1 MISFIQRHET
11 LEALALGPVN
21 KSKFHGA
28 FVLNCRVDLHAID
41 ATPARLSRRPPRH
54 RRDACSIAWR
64 CRCLTARRSQ
74 PGRVIA
80 EKGLSASDALVDF
93 HTGRSALRRP

>member
-1 MISFIQRHET
+1 MISFIQRNET

-64 CRCLTARRSQ
+64 CRFLTARRSQ
-74 PGRVIA
+74 THP
-80 EKGLSASDALVDF
+80 
-93 HTGRSALRRP
+93 TNC

>member
-1 MISFIQRHET
+1 MISFVQRHQT

-41 ATPARLSRRPPRH
+41 ATPTRLSLRPPRH

-64 CRCLTARRSQ
+64 CRFLTARRSQ
-74 PGRVIA
+74 HGRIV
-80 EKGLSASDALVDF
+80 
-93 HTGRSALRRP
+93 HPTNC